1 MILITGSVIKYPKTA
16 SAPHNFANSR
26 SARHAK
32 AARGFRRRTDTGHQL
47 LLARHMIRQRGKPPH
62 QPGVRIER
70 ACGAEVVLDP
80 GEGLLAHVE
89 RLLHRHPEEGP
100 SYELLLVVRRHDTCP
115 ASPLPFLCPVRPEFG
130 IREGNRVISLPASAG
145 AAGEGSVALIAANPV
160 KVGIFRDFRGFAV
173 IEACRGMSPSS
184 GESQERAR

>member
-1 MILITGSVIKYPKTA
+1 MSNAY
-16 SAPHNFANSR
+16 NSK
-26 SARHAK
+26 HPQAK
-32 AARGFRRRTDTGHQL
+32 SEPNA
-47 LLARHMIRQRGKPPH
+47 I
-62 QPGVRIER
+62 
-70 ACGAEVVLDP
+70 
-80 GEGLLAHVE
+80 
-89 RLLHRHPEEGP
+89 
-100 SYELLLVVRRHDTCP
+100 
-115 ASPLPFLCPVRPEFG
+115 EFG